1 MSATNNARSEP
12 VDMKLEVV
20 VIGVSDVDHAKAFYE
35 KLGWRLDAD
44 FVKGDDFRGIQFTPH
59 NSPAS
64 IIFGKGV
71 PSPKPGSVQS
81 LTLAVDDINRARA
94 DLIARGAKVSEV
106 FQYAGG
112 PFNITGE
119 NACVTGRDPQ
129 GRSYFSFAS
138 FEDPDGNGW
147 LLQEI
152 TTRLPG
158 REWESMSDVE
168 TLAKLLRETEEHHGS
183 YEKTHGKHNWWD
195 WYAPY
200 LNARQNGSNP
210 EEAAA
215 GADRYMDE
223 AHNVPPR

>member
-1 MSATNNARSEP
+1 MPRTQIKAEP

-20 VIGVSDVDHAKAFYE
+20 VIGVSDIDRSKAFYE
-35 KLGWRLDAD
+35 NLGWRLDAD
-44 FVKGDDFRGIQFTPH
+44 FTKGEDFRVIQFTPH

-81 LTLAVDDINRARA
+81 LTLAVDDIEAARN

-112 PFNITGE
+112 PFNSTGE
-119 NACVTGRDPQ
+119 NPRVTGRDPQ

-147 LLQEI
+147 LLQEV
-152 TTRLPG
+152 TTRAPG
-158 REWESMSDVE
+158 REWEVTAKSVDV
-168 TLAKLLRETEEHHGS
+168 AKFAELLRETSKHHDH
-183 YEKTHGKHNWWD
+183 YEKTHAEHHWWD

-200 LNARQNGSNP
+200 LNARQSGSSP
-210 EEAAA
+210 DEAAA
-215 GADRYMDE
+215 AADR
-223 AHNVPPR
+223 